1 VERKSLAVEAEWM
14 GYTDGSCCEDKL
26 GHGALP
32 ARAVKGEIKER
43 RGGPLEEKG
52 VRAVVSPKEE
62 RKEREGEMRGVRYG
76 KRRCEVESRPDVRK
90 RKSAQC
96 TRTASAAQ
104 CCGHARKGS

>member
-1 VERKSLAVEAEWM
+1 M

-43 RGGPLEEKG
+43 RWGPLEEKG

-62 RKEREGEMRGVRYG
+62 RKEREGEMRGG
-76 KRRCEVESRPDVRK
+76 SSTGND
-90 RKSAQC
+90 
-96 TRTASAAQ
+96 
-104 CCGHARKGS
+104 GAR

>member
-1 VERKSLAVEAEWM
+1 M

-43 RGGPLEEKG
+43 RGGPLEEKS
-52 VRAVVSPKEE
+52 VQAVVSPKEE
-62 RKEREGEMRGVRYG
+62 RKEREGEMRGGGRYG
-76 KRRCEVESRPDVRK
+76 KRRCEVESRPDARK

-104 CCGHARKGS
+104 CCGRARKGS

>member
-1 VERKSLAVEAEWM
+1 M

-43 RGGPLEEKG
+43 RGGPLEEKS

-62 RKEREGEMRGVRYG
+62 RKEREGEMRGGPVQETTVRGREPTGRQEKEKCTVHKDGECGTMLRPREKG
-76 KRRCEVESRPDVRK
+76 KL
-90 RKSAQC
+90 
-96 TRTASAAQ
+96 
-104 CCGHARKGS
+104 KGLT

>member
-1 VERKSLAVEAEWM
+1 MEVERKSPAVEAEWM

-62 RKEREGEMRGVRYG
+62 RKEREGEMRGG
-76 KRRCEVESRPDVRK
+76 SGTGND
-90 RKSAQC
+90 
-96 TRTASAAQ
+96 
-104 CCGHARKGS
+104 GAR